1 MEYTIGYYRHYYES
15 YYGCTMGVLWDILW
29 TYYGRT
35 MGTMES
41 TMGVLWAYYGCTIG
55 VLWADYG
62 HTMDVLW
69 ALGEYHGLA
78 MMHLWATITCLFAIY
93 HTNYETSF
101 CCYECLCRVLGEQ
114 SQSIYS

>member
-29 TYYGRT
+29 MYYGHT
-35 MGTMES
+35 MD
-41 TMGVLWAYYGCTIG
+41 VLWVYYGCTMG
-55 VLWADYG
+55 RLWTYYE

-78 MMHLWATITCLFAIY
+78 MMRLWATITCLFAIY

-101 CCYECLCRVLGEQ
+101 CCYEHLCRVLGERL
-114 SQSIYS
+114 QSIYS

>member
-1 MEYTIGYYRHYYES
+1 MSH
-15 YYGCTMGVLWDILW
+15 TMGVLWVYYG

-35 MGTMES
+35 MDILWALWRVPWVYYGR
-41 TMGVLWAYYGCTIG
+41 TMGVLWVYYGCTIG

-101 CCYECLCRVLGEQ
+101 CCYECLCRVLGER

>member
-1 MEYTIGYYRHYYES
+1 MSCTMGVLWVYYGTYYRCTMDVLWVYYGHTMES
-15 YYGCTMGVLWDILW
+15 TMGILWVYYGCTMGRLW
-29 TYYGRT
+29 TYY
-35 MGTMES
+35 E
-41 TMGVLWAYYGCTIG
+41 
-55 VLWADYG
+55 

-101 CCYECLCRVLGEQ
+101 CYYECLCRVLGERL
-114 SQSIYS
+114 QSIYS

>member
-1 MEYTIGYYRHYYES
+1 MSCTMGVLWVYYGTYYRCTMDVLWVYYGHTMES
-15 YYGCTMGVLWDILW
+15 TMGILWVYYGCTMGRLW
-29 TYYGRT
+29 TYY
-35 MGTMES
+35 E
-41 TMGVLWAYYGCTIG
+41 
-55 VLWADYG
+55 

-101 CCYECLCRVLGEQ
+101 CCYEHLCRVLGEW